1 MKTFILFILFFFF
14 SSYCFPGEIQV
25 KLLIPKDGIVLD
37 QSSNIVSI
45 LGRIFTKGISSPKL
59 DMALVLDTSGS
70 TANPSGV
77 DVDGDGIVGVQEMML
92 TPGGAIE
99 IPGST
104 DPDDSVLAAEVVAS
118 EKLLDQ
124 LDPSRTKL
132 SIITFAGDIKTR
144 RGINTEIKLQ
154 SIPETPDAFVELP
167 LSNDFSKAREVL
179 KDIKSRKPDGG
190 TNMAAGLRKAIEELA
205 GLNKK
210 DETYDRERRK
220 IILFLTDGMATF
232 PVGSPNVTDEEDMA
246 LAISAAKIGSIID
259 IHVNTY
265 GIGPYA
271 LLSPFILAEIARVTN
286 GFFTPVSNPGD
297 IIAVLPR
304 TNLLDIDSVQVK
316 NVTLGKPS
324 VSLTLGKDGYFLALV
339 PVATGANTI
348 EATAFTTDNAMDKDA
363 ITLHIK
369 VDKEEKDLQLEMV
382 KKRMEELEL
391 EMESMAQTQGS
402 KGLKKT
408 PTPSSGR
415 DLELT
420 TKGDKEKKEEKLKLE
435 LEVKDKEGN

>member
-1 MKTFILFILFFFF
+1 MRVILSLLLIFFFPAYGF
-14 SSYCFPGEIQV
+14 SGEV
-25 KLLIPKDGIVLD
+25 RVELLIPKDGAVLTP
-37 QSSNIVSI
+37 SSNIIPV
-45 LGRIFTKGISSPKL
+45 LGRVFTKEVSAPNI
-59 DMALVLDTSGS
+59 DVALVLDTSGS

-77 DVDGDGIVGVQEMML
+77 DVDGDGIVGTQEMML

-99 IPGST
+99 IPGCT
-104 DPDDSVLAAEVVAS
+104 DPDDNILSAEVVAA

-124 LDPSRTKL
+124 LDPSRTRI
-132 SIITFAGDIKTR
+132 SIITFAGDIKIR

-154 SIPETPDAFVELP
+154 SIPETPDAFLELP
-167 LSNDFSKAREVL
+167 LTSDFSKAREVL

-205 GLNKK
+205 GLNRK
-210 DETYDRERRK
+210 DVTYEKERRR

-271 LLSPFILAEIARVTN
+271 LSTPFILAEIARVTN

-297 IIAVLPR
+297 IIAILPE
-304 TNLLDIDSVQVK
+304 TNLLDIESVQVK
-316 NVTLGKPS
+316 NVTTAKPS
-324 VSLTLGKDGYFLALV
+324 VSLTLGREGYFLALI
-339 PVATGANTI
+339 PVKTGANTI
-348 EATAFTTDNAMDKDA
+348 EATAFTTDNAMDRDA
-363 ITLHIK
+363 ITLHIT
-369 VDKEEKDLQLEMV
+369 VDKERKDLELEMV
-382 KKRMEELEL
+382 KKRLEELEL
-391 EMESMAQTQGS
+391 EMESMARARGS
-402 KGLKKT
+402 KIVKKT
-408 PTPSSGR
+408 SPGR
-415 DLELT
+415 NLELT
-420 TKGDKEKKEEKLKLE
+420 TKMGKGRKEKLKLE